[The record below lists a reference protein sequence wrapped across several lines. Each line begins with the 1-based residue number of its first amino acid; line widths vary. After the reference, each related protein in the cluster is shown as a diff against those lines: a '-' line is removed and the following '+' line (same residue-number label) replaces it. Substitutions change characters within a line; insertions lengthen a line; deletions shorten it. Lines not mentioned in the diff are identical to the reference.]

1 MTGYKNWKTNQEDR
15 RVLQAAIYE
24 VVAEDPLMTFYSVSQ
39 EFGIGATTAQRLLTE
54 YCLAL
59 NIENPK
65 RRGFKGKPVEVG
77 SIGQIETIRKRKA
90 KEVNVEGMI
99 NGKKCQVIN
108 EYVNTMVVQFEGEN
122 ERILVVKKTHE
133 EIRSKNKYSRTNSQ
147 QRSHYA
153 NY

>member
-15 RVLQAAIYE
+15 RVLQTAIYE

-77 SIGQIETIRKRKA
+77 SVGQIATVIKNKA
-90 KEVNVEGMI
+90 KEVNTESTI
-99 NGKKCQVIN
+99 NGKKCQVIK
-108 EYVNTMVVQFEGEN
+108 EYTNTMVVMFEGED
-122 ERILVVKKTHE
+122 EKILVVKKTHE
-133 EIRSKNKYSRTNSQ
+133 EIRKKNKYSRTNSQ

>member
-54 YCLAL
+54 YCSAL

-65 RRGFKGKPVEVG
+65 RRGFKGKAVEVG

-90 KEVNVEGMI
+90 KEINVEGMI
-99 NGKKCQVIN
+99 NGKKCQIIN

-122 ERILVVKKTHE
+122 ERVLVVKNTHE

>member
-24 VVAEDPLMTFYSVSQ
+24 VVAEDPLKTFYNVSQ
-39 EFGIGATTAQRLLTE
+39 EFGIGVTTAQRLLTE
-54 YCLAL
+54 YCSAL

-90 KEVNVEGMI
+90 KEVNVEGII
-99 NGKKCQVIN
+99 NGKKCQIIN

-122 ERILVVKKTHE
+122 ERVLVVKNTHE